1 MDISVRSEGPWLAED
16 RSWLASD
23 HGTTATRSITLDPA
37 LFTAGTHYPNG
48 FVPSGTVLAQVT
60 ATGLYGPYDNA
71 KSNGQEV
78 AVGLLFN
85 SIPLVAGQTAKTGAP
100 LFEHGFVRSSR
111 LPVNS
116 GIDAA
121 GRTDLAGKITFRP

>member
-23 HGTTATRSITLDPA
+23 HGTTATRTITLDPA
-37 LFTAGTHYPNG
+37 LFTAGTHFPNG

-60 ATGLYGPYDNA
+60 ATGLYGPYDNT

-78 AVGLLFN
+78 AAGLLFN
-85 SIPLVAGQTAKTGAP
+85 SIPMTTGGAKAGAP
-100 LFEHGFVRSSR
+100 LFEHGFVRVSR
-111 LPVNS
+111 LPANS
-116 GIDAA
+116 GLDTA
-121 GRTDLAGKITFRP
+121 GRTDLAAKITFRP